1 MSAPLCAG
9 ARWPLLAVLGSCLLA
24 ACTREPVRPVRPE
37 KPRSVSQLYLGEW
50 FSLPAGRCRVSE
62 AHAPLTESAHLPFAN
77 ARIKPDVRAV
87 DVTLVC
93 ESTLGSPARSRETLP
108 SDLIVL
114 LADAAGHERAPRPL
128 ELDEAN
134 DHFVFE
140 LPSEAASPLLASRR
154 YDARS
159 GRPSVPRET
168 AVSKLLLR
176 GAGSEIQVVLRPR
189 FRDAQ
194 FDTLLDA
201 LAERL
206 SNDGDLS
213 GLASTDVEPAA
224 LSALSRIYGEVR
236 ERFQPARF
244 ELGQAQAD
252 ETGKLHLT
260 LSLSRPQK
268 QSDQFEVA
276 RFELVAQHT
285 ADGAYRI
292 EAFPNREQARSA
304 LRCGELREK
313 LEQELFALPTD
324 NPNENCN
331 VVGELLPGPCA
342 TLEPALLT
350 RALAVA
356 MECRGFAEI
365 EHARGQRATSGARAE
380 NRLPADFQLT
390 MRRGRAGS
398 GLDRSPRYVVAL
410 FENAHVVFHG
420 RHWVSSEQRSDGRTH
435 RSLLAALHA
444 HIEQLDWFGRRGGQF
459 DIEHCIPSEDLGD
472 VITVVSRERQRMVLN
487 RAGCRGPFSEVE
499 LTDLRRHVE
508 HVAGVDGWTEP
519 RKASIDRGIQHWAIA
534 E

>member
-1 MSAPLCAG
+1 MKRPLCAG
-9 ARWPLLAVLGSCLLA
+9 TRWPLLALLGSCLLS
-24 ACTREPVRPVRPE
+24 ACAPQPARPVRAQ
-37 KPRSVSQLYLGEW
+37 KPRDVSQLYLGEW

-77 ARIKPDVRAV
+77 ARLKPDVRAV
-87 DVTLVC
+87 DVTLAC
-93 ESTLGSPARSRETLP
+93 ESALGSPARSRETLP

-128 ELDEAN
+128 EQDETSN
-134 DHFVFE
+134 HFVFE
-140 LPSEAASPLLASRR
+140 LPSETDSPLLAARR
-154 YDARS
+154 YDAHT
-159 GRPSVPRET
+159 GKPSVAREA

-176 GAGSEIQVVLRPR
+176 GAGTELQVILRPR
-189 FRDAQ
+189 FRDLR
-194 FDTLLDA
+194 FDALLDA

-206 SNDGDLS
+206 SGDGDLS
-213 GLASTDVEPAA
+213 SLATADMEPAVLAA
-224 LSALSRIYGEVR
+224 LSKIYGEVR

-244 ELGQAQAD
+244 ELGHAEAD
-252 ETGKLHLT
+252 GPGKLRVT
-260 LSLSRPQK
+260 VSLSRPQK

-276 RFELVAQHT
+276 RFELGLQQS
-285 ADGAYRI
+285 ADGAYHI
-292 EAFPNREQARSA
+292 AAFVNREQARSA
-304 LRCGELREK
+304 LRCGELREQ
-313 LEQELFALPTD
+313 LEQELLALHTD
-324 NPNENCN
+324 NQNETCN

-342 TLEPALLT
+342 TLEPTLLT

-356 MECRGFAEI
+356 MECRGFAELK
-365 EHARGQRATSGARAE
+365 RTRADGG
-380 NRLPADFQLT
+380 LPADFQLT
-390 MRRGRAGS
+390 MRRGRTGS

-420 RHWVSSEQRSDGRTH
+420 RHWVTSEQRSDGRTH
-435 RSLLAALHA
+435 RALLAALHA
-444 HIEQLDWFGRRGGQF
+444 HIEQLDWFERRGGQF

-508 HVAGVDGWTEP
+508 QVAGVDGWTEP